1 MLLNYSFS
9 NFQSFRRRVEVDLT
23 LTKKTALTD
32 WMTVTSA
39 GQSVSKL
46 MAVIGAN
53 GSGKTGLLKPIAFL
67 SWFIVRSF
75 QVPPET
81 DIPIFPHFAAAKEP
95 TEFEIT
101 LEFEGKLWRYELICT
116 KQRVLHEALYQKKE
130 RFSYVFIRIWDK
142 NKNHYTI
149 KQQDFD
155 FNPQEASKVRANASL
170 IATAAQYGVPLATR
184 FTAFFDVCS
193 NISVFGRLPIGLDS
207 IANAAQHFSTHIEQ
221 RNQMVQLL
229 SCWDFGL
236 SDVDLKE
243 IEVPDVSSGS
253 SARKIWIPF
262 GKHKSNKAEY
272 SLNFMQESNGTRS
285 AFVLLSQLLPI
296 LNKGGIAIIDE
307 LETDLHP
314 HMLEPILSL
323 FADPKANPHQAQLL
337 FTCHVAEVLNL
348 IHKSQVMLVEKNVDC
363 ESEAIRLDKVENI
376 RNDDNY
382 YAKYMAGAYG
392 AIPNF

>member
-9 NFQSFRRRVEVDLT
+9 NFQSFRHRVEVDLT

-32 WMTVTSA
+32 WMAVTSA

-67 SWFIVRSF
+67 SWFIVQSF

-81 DIPIFPHFAAAKEP
+81 DIPIFPHFATANEP
-95 TEFEIT
+95 TEFEMT
-101 LEFEGKLWRYELICT
+101 LEIKGELWRYELSCT

-130 RFSYVFIRIWDK
+130 RFNYVFIRIWDK
-142 NKNHYTI
+142 SKNQYTI
-149 KQQDFD
+149 KQQNFD

-170 IATAAQYGVPLATR
+170 IATAAQYGVRLAMD
-184 FTAFFDVCS
+184 FAMCFDVSS
-193 NISVFGRLPIGLDS
+193 NIKISGRLPVGIES
-207 IANAAQHFSTHIEQ
+207 IANAAQYFSAATEQ
-221 RNQMVQLL
+221 NKQMVQLL
-229 SCWDFGL
+229 CSWDLGL

-243 IEVPDVSSGS
+243 IEVPDVSSNNPPQ
-253 SARKIWIPF
+253 KIWIPF
-262 GKHKSNKAEY
+262 GKHKSKEAEY

-285 AFVLLSQLLPI
+285 AFVLLSRLLPV
-296 LNKGGIAIIDE
+296 LYYGGIAVIDE

-392 AIPNF
+392 AVPNF